1 MDERTHT
8 DFSEKIVEHP
18 PQIVYI
24 DDVRDVTIL
33 RNEKD
38 FTDTQTNISNTTNIN
53 NIINVVDNVTNV
65 KNIENNQTNINNTDY
80 RKVTNDTTVVRE
92 DYTNIKNVVSLDVFF
107 IISKKSERL
116 NVWFKSYG
124 SF

>member
-53 NIINVVDNVTNV
+53 NIINVVDKVTNV
-65 KNIENNQTNINNTDY
+65 RNIENNQINNTDY
-80 RKVTNDTTVVRE
+80 RKVTNSSDRVTDSTVVRE
-92 DYTNIKNVVSLDVFF
+92 DYTSITNVVSS
-107 IISKKSERL
+107 IK
-116 NVWFKSYG
+116 YG
-124 SF
+124 DLW

>member
-38 FTDTQTNISNTTNIN
+38 VSESQTNILNTTNIN

-65 KNIENNQTNINNTDY
+65 RNVETVDNSSRI
-80 RKVTNDTTVVRE
+80 VHDTITLDEKTLRE
-92 DYTNIKNVVSLDVFF
+92 DYTNVKNVVSVLV
-107 IISKKSERL
+107 
-116 NVWFKSYG
+116 
-124 SF
+124 